1 MVPPTMAAMNFP
13 LRVALVDDNYWKRS
27 AMATELNAHEAI
39 DVVLV
44 CDQDHAL
51 TMPDELWIDIDLAIV
66 DVFDEY
72 APGEIGTDVFS
83 GISALERLRSLPA
96 TTIAITPLGGH
107 PLIDLRI
114 FQSGAD
120 WVYHSREVNDP
131 GELVAAVL
139 TPTDSHHPVRPSAHS
154 LAEHGAAAAQANDAV
169 HAYERSPLHGRLR
182 ADIGHKSLGVPR
194 RGIDSFRGRIH
205 RTGFR
210 STEHLSTADRAIRI
224 ARWPDVRDYMLKLL
238 GRKGTAMTDQDRE

>member
-1 MVPPTMAAMNFP
+1 MAAMMFP

-27 AMATELNAHEAI
+27 AMAAELNAHDDI
-39 DVVLV
+39 NVVLV
-44 CDQDHAL
+44 CDQDRAMM
-51 TMPDELWIDIDLAIV
+51 MPDDLWTDIDVAIV

-96 TTIAITPLGGH
+96 RTIAITPLGGH
-107 PLIDLRI
+107 PLLDLRI

-120 WVYHSREVNDP
+120 WVYHSRDVNDP
-131 GELVAAVL
+131 GELVAAIL
-139 TPTDSHHPVRPSAHS
+139 APTDDHRPVRPSADS
-154 LAEHGAAAAQANDAV
+154 LAEHGAASALANDAV
-169 HAYERSPLHGRLR
+169 HEYERSPLHGRLR
-182 ADIGHKSLGVPR
+182 ANVGHKSLGVPR
-194 RGIDSFRGRIH
+194 RGLDGFRSRIH

-210 STEHLSTADRAIRI
+210 STEQLSTADRATRI

-238 GRKGTAMTDQDRE
+238 GRKGTGMTDPDLE